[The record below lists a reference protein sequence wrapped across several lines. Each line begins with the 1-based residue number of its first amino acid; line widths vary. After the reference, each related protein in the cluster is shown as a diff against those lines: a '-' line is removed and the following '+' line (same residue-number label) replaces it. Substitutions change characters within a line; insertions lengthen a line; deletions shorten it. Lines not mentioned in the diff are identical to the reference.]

1 MIKAK
6 PVVPDQYWIL
16 QEHNSKVGNIQA
28 DHGGFTVSLHGER
41 TRFDTL
47 NVLAKRFPIVFE
59 TITTSKQINQD
70 NQVHGYPTTEK
81 PHNAMFDVRYQL
93 PLWTQTEY
101 SKSWFAAGWYRVQQ
115 HRDWTVMQ
123 CPKLI
128 VLQRYDYKG
137 PFHTIEE
144 ARGA

>member
-16 QEHNSKVGNIQA
+16 QEHDHKVGNIQA
-28 DHGGFTVSLHGER
+28 EFGGYTMSLHGER
-41 TRFDTL
+41 SRFDDL
-47 NVLAKRFPIVFE
+47 NILLKRVPVTFE
-59 TITTSKQINQD
+59 TFVRSSNNQEI
-70 NQVHGYPTTEK
+70 NQVHGYPTNEF

-93 PLWTQTEY
+93 PLWTQTEH

-115 HRDWTVMQ
+115 HRDWTVVQ

-128 VLQRYDYKG
+128 VLQRYKYKG
-137 PFHTIEE
+137 PFRSVEE
-144 ARGA
+144 ARSA